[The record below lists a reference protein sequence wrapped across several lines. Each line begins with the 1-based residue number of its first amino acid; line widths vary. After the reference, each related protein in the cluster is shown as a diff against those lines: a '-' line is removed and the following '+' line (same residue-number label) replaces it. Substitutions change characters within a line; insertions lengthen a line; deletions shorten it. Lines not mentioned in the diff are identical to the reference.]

1 MATLEDIARSLGVAK
16 STVSK
21 ALSGAG
27 DVSESMR
34 KAVLETAVE
43 MGYSRLRR
51 GDEAPRIAIF
61 ITNMEFNKP
70 EDFGYDI
77 LVGFRKLAEP
87 AGYQVSI
94 IELTH
99 ELEERI
105 GYDTYMMQG
114 NYRGGLF
121 LGLSLDDPWLED
133 FKTCRTPTVLYD
145 NLVQGNPN
153 VTYVGADNAEGMR
166 LAVRHLQRLGHK
178 KIGYLSSALGAYVYQ
193 QRYKTF
199 FLAMEECG
207 LPCEEDQARDSY
219 FFEICTEEYLPAL
232 LKMGCTGIICS
243 HDVLAQLTLK
253 QCKKLGIRV
262 PEDVSIIGFDDL
274 PLCGLTQPP
283 LTTIRQDRTELGRS
297 AYCALSSQLEGVH
310 LSTFLLHTELVERD
324 SCAPLTEVVAAKE
337 E

>member
-1 MATLEDIARSLGVAK
+1 MATLEDIAKSLGVSK

-27 DVSESMR
+27 DVSSTMR
-34 KAVLETAVE
+34 KAVLEAAVE

-51 GDEAPRIAIF
+51 GDEAPRIAVF
-61 ITNMEFNKP
+61 ITNMEFDKP

-87 AGYQVSI
+87 AGYHVSI
-94 IELTH
+94 IKLDH
-99 ELEERI
+99 ELENRI
-105 GYDTYMMQG
+105 HYDTYMMQG

-145 NLVQGNPN
+145 NLVRGNPH
-153 VTYVGADNAEGMR
+153 VTYVGADGPEGMR
-166 LAVRHLQRLGHK
+166 LAVRHLQKLGHK

-207 LPCEEDQARDSY
+207 LPCEKDQARDSY
-219 FFEICTEEYLPAL
+219 FTEICMEEHLPAL
-232 LKMGCTGIICS
+232 LEMGCTAIVCS
-243 HDVLAQLTLK
+243 HDVLAQSTLNH
-253 QCKKLGIRV
+253 CAKLGIQV
-262 PEDVSIIGFDDL
+262 PDQLSIIGFDDL
-274 PLCGLTQPP
+274 PLCEHTTPP

-297 AYCALSSQLEGVH
+297 AYCALSSQMEGVP
-310 LSTFLLHTELVERD
+310 LSTFLLHTTLVRRD
-324 SCAPLTEVVAAKE
+324 SCAPLPAE

>member
-1 MATLEDIARSLGVAK
+1 MATLEDIAKSLGVSK

-27 DVSESMR
+27 DVSSTMR
-34 KAVLETAVE
+34 KAVLEAAVE

-51 GDEAPRIAIF
+51 GDEAPRIAVF
-61 ITNMEFNKP
+61 ITNMEFDKP

-87 AGYQVSI
+87 AGYHVSI
-94 IELTH
+94 IKLDH
-99 ELEERI
+99 AMEERI

-121 LGLSLDDPWLED
+121 LGLSLDHPWLKE
-133 FKTCRTPTVLYD
+133 FETCKTPTVLYD
-145 NLVQGNPN
+145 NLVSCNPN
-153 VTYVGADNAEGMR
+153 VTYVGADNAEGMY
-166 LAVRHLQRLGHK
+166 LGIQHLKKLGHK

-193 QRYKTF
+193 MRYQAF
-199 FLAMEECG
+199 FDALKYNN
-207 LPCEEDQARDSY
+207 LPCDKSQAKASY
-219 FFEICTEEYLPAL
+219 HNAMGTEKYLPEL
-232 LKMGCTGIICS
+232 MEQGCTAIVCS
-243 HDVLAQLTLK
+243 HDVLANQLLK
-253 QCKKLGIRV
+253 YCREHNIRV

-274 PLCGLTQPP
+274 PLCETTVPP

-297 AYCALSSQLEGVH
+297 AYCALSSQMAGVP
-310 LSTFLLHTELVERD
+310 LSTFLLHTTLVRRD
-324 SCAPLTEVVAAKE
+324 SCAPLPAE